1 MSNPANI
8 GKYRVEGVLGQ
19 GGMGT
24 VFRAFDVA
32 INRQVAIK
40 TINKALLDPI
50 DLQYAL
56 TRFRHEAQAVGRL
69 THPRIAAIYDYGEDA
84 DIAYI
89 VMELVNGRSLFQHMQ
104 EQAQFSLKEIGEMVR
119 QLLDGLGYAHA
130 QGVVHR
136 DIKPSNILIN
146 DDGRIKISDF
156 GIARIESSTLT
167 QVGEIMG
174 SPGYMAPEQFL
185 GTDVDACS
193 DIYSVGIIAYE
204 LLVGKR
210 PFLGN
215 NAEILRAVLNE
226 RPVNPS
232 VTNPQASAQLDW
244 AVQKA
249 LAKQKVDRFGNARDF
264 SEAFIKGIEA
274 SIRNS
279 TPEPEPESM
288 EVVTQRLD
296 DQLVQAARLL
306 AGAPLQPAVSP
317 EPVPSAPPT
326 FPGFMPA
333 ATPASAPVGA
343 LSSEPGTLPV
353 TASPTASAPAAP
365 VLESAQKAR
374 ILFVD
379 DEERIL
385 TALRSVFR
393 SNYHVFTATSGAE
406 ALEWATK
413 FRPHV
418 VVSDQRMP
426 GLTGVQVLRQI
437 KEAAP
442 NTVRILLTGY
452 SDLASIVGSIN
463 EGEVFRFVSKPWDNQ
478 EIQRI
483 VGEAAAIAVE
493 LAEGTTR
500 PGTTAEKMSAGILVV
515 DPTAEVFRAVKELFS
530 ATCPVLHATNLDAAF
545 TILETQETGL
555 IIADIES
562 GKEEV
567 TTAFKLL
574 KQERPAILTIVL
586 TEASDSEMVIELIN
600 QAQIF
605 RFVNKPVNLKL
616 LSQHAQAALARY
628 QTFKQQPQLVHQHKV
643 AEATVSESMAEK
655 IRARIGSL
663 KSWLRPIIR

>member
-1 MSNPANI
+1 MSAPSSI
-8 GKYRVEGVLGQ
+8 GKYRVDGILGQ

-24 VFRAFDVA
+24 VYRAFDAA
-32 INRQVAIK
+32 IHRQVAIK
-40 TINKALLDPI
+40 TVNKGMLDPI

-69 THPRIAAIYDYGEDA
+69 THPRIAAIYDYGEDVE
-84 DIAYI
+84 IAFI
-89 VMELVNGRSLFQHMQ
+89 VMELVNGQSLFQHMQ

-130 QGVVHR
+130 QGVTHR
-136 DIKPSNILIN
+136 DVKPSNILIN
-146 DDGRIKISDF
+146 DDGRIKLSDF

-185 GTDVDACS
+185 GTDVDASS
-193 DIYSVGIIAYE
+193 DLYSVGIIAYE

-215 NAEILRAVLNE
+215 NAEILRAVLND
-226 RPVNPS
+226 RPPNPS
-232 VTNPQASAQLDW
+232 EINPKVSAQLDW

-249 LAKQKVDRFGNARDF
+249 LSKQKNDRFLAAREF

-274 SIRNS
+274 SIRQNLR
-279 TPEPEPESM
+279 EPEAETLADVP
-288 EVVTQRLD
+288 TQLID
-296 DQLVQAARLL
+296 DNLIEAARLL
-306 AGAPLQPAVSP
+306 AGGQITPAPAVSVP
-317 EPVPSAPPT
+317 EPA
-326 FPGFMPA
+326 FGA
-333 ATPASAPVGA
+333 ATTA
-343 LSSEPGTLPV
+343 V
-353 TASPTASAPAAP
+353 TAPTPAPNSAK
-365 VLESAQKAR
+365 KAR

-393 SNYHVFTATSGAE
+393 MNYHVFTATSGAQAME
-406 ALEWATK
+406 FATK

-426 GLTGVQVLRQI
+426 EMTGVQMLRQI

-483 VGEAAAIAVE
+483 VGEAVAIAIE
-493 LAEGTTR
+493 LAEAAER
-500 PGTTAEKMSAGILVV
+500 PAITVEKMSAGILVV
-515 DPTAEVFRAVKELFS
+515 DPTVAAFRAMNELFA
-530 ATCPVLHATNLDAAF
+530 ATCPVLHAPNLDAAF
-545 TILETQETGL
+545 EVLEAQEIAL
-555 IIADIES
+555 IVADIES
-562 GKEEV
+562 GKEEA
-567 TTAFKLL
+567 TATFKLL
-574 KQERPAILTIVL
+574 KQDHPEILAIVL
-586 TEASDSEMVIELIN
+586 TDASDSELVIELIN

-616 LSQHAQAALARY
+616 LTQHAHSAIARY
-628 QTFKQQPQLVHQHKV
+628 QSFKQQPILVQQHKV
-643 AEATVSESMAEK
+643 ASASIGDSLAEK
-655 IRARIGSL
+655 IRSRVGALR
-663 KSWLRPIIR
+663 SWLRPVIR